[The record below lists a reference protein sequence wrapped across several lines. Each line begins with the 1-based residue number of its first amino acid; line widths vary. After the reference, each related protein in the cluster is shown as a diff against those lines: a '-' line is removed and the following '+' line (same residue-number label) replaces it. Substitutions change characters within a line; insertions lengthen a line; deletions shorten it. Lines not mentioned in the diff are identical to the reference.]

1 MSNGPEKKIAFNV
14 IKFLEAD
21 ENENTIFINLWDEA
35 RVVIR

>member
-1 MSNGPEKKIAFNV
+1 MFSRPEKKIAFDV

-21 ENENTIFINLWDEA
+21 ENENTIFINLWNEA

>member
-1 MSNGPEKKIAFNV
+1 MSSGPEEKIAFNV

-21 ENENTIFINLWDEA
+21 ENENPIFINLWDEA